1 MLTPAELRR
10 RAIDRIRE
18 RDPEHDAARRAV
30 RAAIVLPVAAAVGFA
45 VGSGSQT
52 PLFAIFGSVSLLI
65 TVDFPGNRAA
75 RALAYGGLGV
85 NGVVLITLGTL
96 VAPIPWLAV
105 LTMFVLAVAVTLSGV
120 LSEMFAAGQ
129 RSTLLTFVLPTCT
142 PAGPISE
149 RLLGWFIALALAV
162 PAALFLLPPRH
173 HDELRRHA
181 ALVCRTLADRLDGVA
196 TADDVATAMGALRSN
211 FLGADFRP
219 VGLTAGSRALVR
231 VVDDLQ
237 WLSDR
242 VTDGSG
248 DLLAEMRDPVV
259 QVLRESAQV
268 LSTPRAADRD
278 AHRERLAA
286 ALAVQRLIAQSRY
299 RDDIVEILG
308 EPNDATAIGVG
319 RKLLTRRTVSGC
331 VGTTGRVVG
340 IAAAADA
347 RPVWARVLGRRLPET
362 GAAER
367 LLSESEAL
375 TSLPGGFLATRA
387 VVVRNSVRTGLG
399 LALAVTV
406 THVFPVQHGFW
417 VVLGAMSV
425 LRSSALT
432 TGTRVVRAVAGTTIG
447 FLLGVVFI
455 ELMGVEP
462 VVLWLTLPIVAFG
475 SAYVP
480 EVASFVAG
488 QAMFTMMVLIIFNVI
503 NPSGWQVGLIRV
515 EDVVVG
521 ATVGAVVS
529 LLLWPRGAA
538 ARVSR
543 VVDAAVGAGS
553 TYLTVAVKRV
563 TRGASEAAN
572 DQVFSLGHTAMTVS
586 RTLDDAVRQYLSESG
601 GSTDQRAPVIRAA
614 NRAVRVR
621 TAAELIA
628 DVVPPPL
635 TVYPRVREVLEVH
648 ATAIRERLHGRRP
661 VHDLGP
667 IGDDF
672 VLALRAEAGDGDLS
686 IRAAL
691 PLVTVAANLGELEL
705 LYPEPAHP
713 VAVSSR

>member
-1 MLTPAELRR
+1 MLTPAVLWR
-10 RAIDRIRE
+10 RAIDRVAE
-18 RDPEHDAARRAV
+18 RDPENDAARRAV
-30 RAAIVLPVAAAVGFA
+30 RAAIVLPIAAAVGFA
-45 VGSGSQT
+45 IGSDSQT
-52 PLFAIFGSVSLLI
+52 PLFAIFGSVALLI
-65 TVDFPGNRAA
+65 TVDFPGNRPA

-85 NGVVLITLGTL
+85 NGVILITLGSL

-120 LSEMFAAGQ
+120 LSEIVAAGQ
-129 RSTLLTFVLPTCT
+129 RSTLMIFVLPSCT
-142 PAGPISE
+142 PAGPIPE
-149 RLLGWFIALALAV
+149 RLLGWLIALSLAV

-181 ALVCRTLADRLDGVA
+181 AQVCRSLADRLVGRASD
-196 TADDVATAMGALRSN
+196 DDVASAMGALRAN

-237 WLSDR
+237 WLADR
-242 VTDGSG
+242 ITDRSG

-259 QVLRESAQV
+259 MVLRESALV
-268 LSTPRAADRD
+268 LSTGVANRD
-278 AHRERLAA
+278 AHRASLAT
-286 ALAVQRLIAQSRY
+286 ALAVQALVAQSRY
-299 RDDIVEILG
+299 RDDIIEILS
-308 EPNDATAIGVG
+308 EPSDATAIGVG
-319 RKLLTRRTVSGC
+319 RKLLTRRTISGC
-331 VGTTGRVVG
+331 VGTTGRVIG

-347 RPVWARVLGRRLPET
+347 RPVWARVLGRRLPAA

-367 LLSESEAL
+367 LLSESQAL

-387 VVVRNSVRTGLG
+387 VVVRNSIRTGLG
-399 LALAVTV
+399 LALAVAV
-406 THVFPVQHGFW
+406 THVFPVEHGFW

-425 LRSSALT
+425 LRSSALS
-432 TGTRVVRAVAGTTIG
+432 TGTRVVRAVVGTTIG

-455 ELMGVEP
+455 ELMGVDP
-462 VVLWLTLPIVAFG
+462 VVMWLTLPLVAFG

-503 NPSGWQVGLIRV
+503 SPSGWQVGLIRV
-515 EDVVVG
+515 EDVIVG
-521 ATVGAVVS
+521 ALVGAVVS

-543 VVDAAVGAGS
+543 AIDAAIEAGA

-563 TRGASEAAN
+563 TRGASESAN
-572 DQVFSLGHTAMTVS
+572 DRVFSLGYDAMSAS
-586 RTLDDAVRQYLSESG
+586 RTLDDAVRHYLSESG
-601 GSTDQRAPVIRAA
+601 GSTDLRAPVIRAS
-614 NRAVRVR
+614 NRAIRVR

-628 DVVPPPL
+628 DVAPPPL
-635 TVYPRVREVLEVH
+635 AAYPRVREVLELHTTV
-648 ATAIRERLHGRRP
+648 IRERLHGRRP

-667 IGDDF
+667 ISDDF
-672 VLALRAEAGDGDLS
+672 VLALRAESGGSELS

-705 LYPEPAHP
+705 LYPDPMHRTA
-713 VAVSSR
+713 VASR

>member
-1 MLTPAELRR
+1 
-10 RAIDRIRE
+10 
-18 RDPEHDAARRAV
+18 V
-30 RAAIVLPVAAAVGFA
+30 
-45 VGSGSQT
+45 
-52 PLFAIFGSVSLLI
+52 
-65 TVDFPGNRAA
+65 
-75 RALAYGGLGV
+75 
-85 NGVVLITLGTL
+85 
-96 VAPIPWLAV
+96 
-105 LTMFVLAVAVTLSGV
+105 TMSGV
-120 LSEMFAAGQ
+120 LSETFAAGQ
-129 RSTLLTFVLPTCT
+129 RSTLMLFVLPACT
-142 PAGPISE
+142 PVGPVPE
-149 RLLGWFIALALAV
+149 RLLGWLVALSLAI

-173 HDELRRHA
+173 HGELRRHA
-181 ALVCRTLADRLDGVA
+181 ALVCRTLADRLDGDA
-196 TADDVATAMGALRSN
+196 TDDDTSAAMGALRAN

-242 VTDGSG
+242 ITGSSAE
-248 DLLAEMRDPVV
+248 LLAEMRDPVV
-259 QVLRESAQV
+259 RVLRESALV
-268 LSTPRAADRD
+268 LSTSVAERD
-278 AHRERLAA
+278 AHRANLSE
-286 ALAVQRLIAQSRY
+286 ALAVHRLIAQSRY
-299 RDDIVEILG
+299 RDDILEILA

-319 RKLLTRRTVSGC
+319 RKLLTRRTISGC
-331 VGTTGRVVG
+331 VGTTGRVIG

-347 RPVWARVLGRRLPET
+347 RPVWARVLGRRLPEA

-367 LLSESEAL
+367 LLSESQAL

-387 VVVRNSVRTGLG
+387 VVVRNSIRTGLG
-399 LALAVTV
+399 LALAVAV

-432 TGTRVVRAVAGTTIG
+432 TGTRVIRAVVGTTIG
-447 FLLGVVFI
+447 FLLGVAFI
-455 ELMGVEP
+455 ELMGVNP
-462 VVLWLTLPIVAFG
+462 VVLWLALPVVAFG

-503 NPSGWQVGLIRV
+503 NPSGWQVGLLRV

-521 ATVGAVVS
+521 ALVGAVVS

-543 VVDAAVGAGS
+543 AVDESIAAGA
-553 TYLTVAVKRV
+553 TFLTVAVKRV
-563 TRGASEAAN
+563 TRGASESAN
-572 DQVFSLGHTAMTVS
+572 DQVFALGHAAMTAS
-586 RTLDDAVRQYLSESG
+586 RTLDDAVRHYLSESG
-601 GSTDQRAPVIRAA
+601 GSTDRRAPAIRAV

-628 DVVPPPL
+628 DVVPPPIEA
-635 TVYPRVREVLEVH
+635 YPRVREVLELHTSV
-648 ATAIRERLHGRRP
+648 IRERLHGRRP
-661 VHDLGP
+661 VHELGP
-667 IGDDF
+667 ISDDF
-672 VLALRAEAGDGDLS
+672 VLALRDGAGDDDLS

-705 LYPEPAHP
+705 LYPEPVLPA
-713 VAVSSR
+713 AARSG